1 MKRAHAGI
9 KVPCANWRERVAADL
24 RASLLGVV
32 RDAAFD
38 HHIGAVCGR
47 GSAALVHA
55 EHDGVKARFLV
66 LEREVPVAA
75 DLAEVED
82 LAANADAV
90 DVPLENLHD
99 ACRHLADGVGARH
112 VIPCRCRIR
121 MRRRCCWLGRVARL
135 VEQAPERCG
144 RIEGASCHAR
154 IVRRVSAVPDADA
167 GTVRLRSALTELP
180 GVGPNLA
187 RQLARIGLRT
197 VADAL
202 KHVPIRYEAEAGE
215 QSADAAVRELAED
228 ADAERTVRS
237 LRGEIRA
244 IRHIPGARRPRS
256 EATLECGDTTVRL
269 VWFNA
274 TWMARK
280 IHPGMRGV
288 AHGKVKSRGPYL
300 EMVNPRWEPE
310 QALRVAASAAPR
322 LRPVYRASEDVPSW
336 RIERIVAE
344 CMPRVIAEIADP
356 VRRAVTERLGLPALA
371 DAYRMVHLPENLDAA
386 TLGRRRLAFDEL
398 LHLQLAAMMRR
409 WQVRH
414 TMRATALPV
423 TPAIDEAIRARLP
436 FTLTP
441 DQSAVCAEIAAD
453 LATAM
458 PMNRLL
464 QGDVGSGKTAVA
476 AYAMLVAVA
485 HGHQA
490 ALVAPTEILAEQHFR
505 VLSAMLQGSRVR
517 IAFLSGSLAAADRA
531 IVQHGLAEGAY
542 DIAVGT
548 HALLMADVTFRSLA
562 VAVVDEQ
569 HRFGVEQRAALREK
583 AEGKAGAG
591 SRALPHTLVMTATPI
606 PRTLALTLF
615 GDLDVSQIRGRLP
628 GRTAVAT
635 EVVAPAD
642 APAAY
647 MRMRAR
653 IDAGEQAYV
662 VVPAVEDGE
671 HGLKDVAT
679 HAQALREGP
688 FAGLRI
694 GEVHGRLKAE
704 ERDAVMRAF
713 SAHELDAIVA
723 TVVIEVGVD
732 VPAATIMM
740 IEHAE
745 RFGLA
750 QLHQLRGRVG
760 RGTAQSACVLIGE
773 PATDDAVRRLQA
785 IASTTDGFAIAELD
799 LKLRGPGE
807 FFGARQSGM
816 PPLRVADFERDMDL
830 LMHARDIAAQIVDR
844 DPKVSDPEDALLRRK
859 TLALYGAALGL
870 GDVA

>member
-1 MKRAHAGI
+1 M
-9 KVPCANWRERVAADL
+9 
-24 RASLLGVV
+24 
-32 RDAAFD
+32 
-38 HHIGAVCGR
+38 
-47 GSAALVHA
+47 SAA
-55 EHDGVKARFLV
+55 
-66 LEREVPVAA
+66 
-75 DLAEVED
+75 
-82 LAANADAV
+82 
-90 DVPLENLHD
+90 
-99 ACRHLADGVGARH
+99 
-112 VIPCRCRIR
+112 
-121 MRRRCCWLGRVARL
+121 
-135 VEQAPERCG
+135 
-144 RIEGASCHAR
+144 
-154 IVRRVSAVPDADA
+154 PDADA
-167 GTVRLRSALTELP
+167 GTIHLKSPLTERP

-202 KHVPIRYEAEAGE
+202 KHVPIRYEVEAGE
-215 QSADAAVRELAED
+215 QSLDAAARELAGG

-256 EATLECGDTTVRL
+256 EATLECGDSTVRL

-300 EMVNPRWEPE
+300 EMANPRWEPE
-310 QALRVAASAAPR
+310 QAAQPSSSAAPR
-322 LRPVYRASEDVPSW
+322 LRPVYRASEEVPSW

-344 CMPRVIAEIADP
+344 CLPRALPEIADP
-356 VRRAVTERLGLPALA
+356 VRRAITVPLGLPCLA
-371 DAYRMVHLPENLDAA
+371 DAYRMVHLPPDLESA

-414 TMRATALPV
+414 TMRATELAVSPQ
-423 TPAIDEAIRARLP
+423 IDEAIRARLP
-436 FTLTP
+436 FSLT
-441 DQSAVCAEIAAD
+441 DEQSKVCAEIAAD
-453 LATAM
+453 LATPM

-505 VLSAMLQGSRVR
+505 VLSSMLAGSRVR
-517 IAFLSGSLAAADRA
+517 IAFLSGSLSAADRA
-531 IVQHGLAEGAY
+531 IVQHGLAEGAF

-548 HALLMADVTFRSLA
+548 HALLMAEVSFRNLA

-569 HRFGVEQRAALREK
+569 HRFGVEQRAALRDK
-583 AEGKAGAG
+583 AEGTPGAAKT
-591 SRALPHTLVMTATPI
+591 RALPHTLVMTATPI

-628 GRTAVAT
+628 GRSAVDT
-635 EVVAPAD
+635 EVVPPAD

-647 MRMRAR
+647 ARMRAR
-653 IDAGEQAYV
+653 IEAGEQAYV
-662 VVPAVEDGE
+662 VVPAVEDGD

-679 HAQALREGP
+679 HAEWLRRGP
-688 FAGLRI
+688 FEGLRI
-694 GEVHGRLKAE
+694 GEVHGRLRAD

-713 SAHELDAIVA
+713 GAHELDAIVA

-760 RGTAQSACVLIGE
+760 RGTAQSTCVLIGDPLTE
-773 PATDDAVRRLQA
+773 DAVRRLEA

-799 LKLRGPGE
+799 LQLRGPGE

-816 PPLRVADFERDMDL
+816 PPLRIADFERDMDL
-830 LMHARDIAAQIVDR
+830 LMHARDIASRIIER
-844 DPKVSDPEDALLRRK
+844 DPKISDPADALLRRK
-859 TLALYGAALGL
+859 TLGLYGAALGL

>member
-1 MKRAHAGI
+1 M
-9 KVPCANWRERVAADL
+9 
-24 RASLLGVV
+24 
-32 RDAAFD
+32 
-38 HHIGAVCGR
+38 
-47 GSAALVHA
+47 SAA
-55 EHDGVKARFLV
+55 
-66 LEREVPVAA
+66 
-75 DLAEVED
+75 
-82 LAANADAV
+82 
-90 DVPLENLHD
+90 
-99 ACRHLADGVGARH
+99 
-112 VIPCRCRIR
+112 
-121 MRRRCCWLGRVARL
+121 
-135 VEQAPERCG
+135 
-144 RIEGASCHAR
+144 
-154 IVRRVSAVPDADA
+154 PDADA
-167 GTVRLRSALTELP
+167 GSVHLRSPLTDLP
-180 GVGPNLA
+180 GIGPNLA

-215 QSADAAVRELAED
+215 QSLDAAVRDLALD
-228 ADAERTVRS
+228 SDAERTVRS

-256 EATLECGDTTVRL
+256 EATLECGDSTVRL

-300 EMVNPRWEPE
+300 EMANPRWEPE
-310 QALRVAASAAPR
+310 QPERAHASAAPR

-344 CMPRVIAEIADP
+344 CLPRVLAGISDP
-356 VRRAVTERLGLPALA
+356 VRGEITAALGLPALA
-371 DAYRMVHLPENLDAA
+371 DAYRMVHAPVDADAA
-386 TLGRRRLAFDEL
+386 TVGRRRLAFDEL

-414 TMRATALPV
+414 TMRATELPV
-423 TPAIDEAIRARLP
+423 TPQIDQAIRARLP

-441 DQSAVCAEIAAD
+441 DQSAVCAEIASD
-453 LATAM
+453 LATHM

-505 VLSAMLQGSRVR
+505 VLSAMLEGSRVR
-517 IAFLSGSLAAADRA
+517 IAFLSGSLGAADRA
-531 IVQHGLAEGAY
+531 VVQAGLSEGAF

-548 HALLMADVTFRSLA
+548 HALLMEDVSFRNLA

-583 AEGKAGAG
+583 AELSGTGKV
-591 SRALPHTLVMTATPI
+591 RTLPHTLVMTATPI

-615 GDLDVSQIRGRLP
+615 GDLDVSQIRGKLP
-628 GRTAVAT
+628 GRTAIAT
-635 EVVAPAD
+635 EVVPPAD
-642 APAAY
+642 ARDAY
-647 MRMRAR
+647 ARMRAR

-662 VVPAVEDGE
+662 VVPAVEDGD

-679 HAQALREGP
+679 HADWLRRGP
-688 FAGLRI
+688 FSGLRV
-694 GEVHGRLKAE
+694 GEVHGRLRPE

-760 RGTAQSACVLIGE
+760 RGTAQSTCVLIAE
-773 PATDDAVRRLQA
+773 PVTEDSVRRLQA

-799 LKLRGPGE
+799 LALRGPGE

-830 LMHARDIAAQIVDR
+830 LMHARDVAARIIER
-844 DPKVSDPEDALLRRK
+844 DPRISDPADALLRRK

>member
-1 MKRAHAGI
+1 M
-9 KVPCANWRERVAADL
+9 
-24 RASLLGVV
+24 
-32 RDAAFD
+32 
-38 HHIGAVCGR
+38 
-47 GSAALVHA
+47 
-55 EHDGVKARFLV
+55 
-66 LEREVPVAA
+66 
-75 DLAEVED
+75 
-82 LAANADAV
+82 
-90 DVPLENLHD
+90 
-99 ACRHLADGVGARH
+99 
-112 VIPCRCRIR
+112 
-121 MRRRCCWLGRVARL
+121 
-135 VEQAPERCG
+135 
-144 RIEGASCHAR
+144 R
-154 IVRRVSAVPDADA
+154 IVRRVSAAPDAGA
-167 GTVRLRSALTELP
+167 GSIHLRSPLTDLP
-180 GVGPNLA
+180 GVGANLA
-187 RQLARIGLRT
+187 RQLSRIGLRT

-215 QSADAAVRELAED
+215 QSPEEAARELAE
-228 ADAERTVRS
+228 APDAERTVRS
-237 LRGEIRA
+237 MRGEVRA

-256 EATLECGDTTVRL
+256 EATLECGDMTVRL

-280 IHPGMRGV
+280 IHPGMRGI
-288 AHGKVKSRGPYL
+288 AHGRVKARGPYL

-310 QALRVAASAAPR
+310 QTARPPASAEAR

-336 RIERIVAE
+336 RIERIVSE
-344 CMPRVIAEIADP
+344 CLPRALAGIDDP
-356 VRRAVTERLGLPALA
+356 VRREITANLGLPALA
-371 DAYRMVHLPENLDAA
+371 DAYRLVHAPQDLESA
-386 TLGRRRLAFDEL
+386 TQGRRRLAFDEL
-398 LHLQLAAMMRR
+398 LHLQLAAMLRR

-423 TPAIDEAIRARLP
+423 TPQIDQAIRARLP
-436 FTLTP
+436 FTLTA
-441 DQSAVCAEIAAD
+441 DQSAVCAEIASD
-453 LATAM
+453 LATQM

-505 VLSAMLQGSRVR
+505 VLSSMLAGSRVR
-517 IAFLSGSLAAADRA
+517 IAYLSGSLGAADRA
-531 IVQHGLAEGAY
+531 VVQAGLAEGAF
-542 DIAVGT
+542 DMAVGT
-548 HALLMADVTFRSLA
+548 HALLMADVAFRSLA

-583 AEGKAGAG
+583 AEASGGAKV
-591 SRALPHTLVMTATPI
+591 RTLPHTLVMTATPI

-635 EVVAPAD
+635 EVVSPAD

-647 MRMRAR
+647 RRMRVC
-653 IDAGEQAYV
+653 IDAGEQAYI
-662 VVPAVEDGE
+662 VVPAVEDGD

-679 HAQALREGP
+679 HAESLRRGP
-688 FAGLRI
+688 FSGLRI
-694 GEVHGRLKAE
+694 GEVHGRLWPE

-760 RGTAQSACVLIGE
+760 RGTAQSTCVLVGDPVTE
-773 PATDDAVRRLQA
+773 DAVRRLQA

-799 LKLRGPGE
+799 LQVRGPGE
-807 FFGARQSGM
+807 FFGARQSGL

-830 LMHARDIAAQIVDR
+830 LMHARDIAARIVER
-844 DPKVSDPEDALLRRK
+844 DPRISDPADALLRRK

>member
-1 MKRAHAGI
+1 M
-9 KVPCANWRERVAADL
+9 CLW
-24 RASLLGVV
+24 S
-32 RDAAFD
+32 
-38 HHIGAVCGR
+38 
-47 GSAALVHA
+47 
-55 EHDGVKARFLV
+55 
-66 LEREVPVAA
+66 
-75 DLAEVED
+75 
-82 LAANADAV
+82 
-90 DVPLENLHD
+90 
-99 ACRHLADGVGARH
+99 VG
-112 VIPCRCRIR
+112 RCRR
-121 MRRRCCWLGRVARL
+121 TRRLARL
-135 VEQAPERCG
+135 VEESPERC
-144 RIEGASCHAR
+144 RWIKGASCHGR
-154 IVRRVSAVPDADA
+154 IVRRVSAAPDADA
-167 GTVRLRSALTELP
+167 GTIHLRSPLAELP
-180 GVGPNLA
+180 GIGSNLA

-197 VADAL
+197 VADTL
-202 KHVPIRYEAEAGE
+202 KHVPIRYESEAGE
-215 QSADAAVRELAED
+215 QSLDEAARELAAD
-228 ADAERTVRS
+228 GDAERTVRS

-256 EATLECGDTTVRL
+256 EATLECGDSTVRL

-280 IHPGMRGV
+280 IHPGTRGV
-288 AHGKVKSRGPYL
+288 AHGRVKSRGPYL

-310 QALRVAASAAPR
+310 QAARPSPGAAPR

-344 CMPRVIAEIADP
+344 CLPRVLNEIADP
-356 VRRAVTERLGLPALA
+356 VRRETTQALGLPALA
-371 DAYRMVHLPENLDAA
+371 DAYRMVHAPTDADAA

-414 TMRATALPV
+414 TMRATELPV
-423 TPAIDEAIRARLP
+423 TPAIDQAIRARLP
-436 FTLTP
+436 FTLTA
-441 DQSAVCAEIAAD
+441 DQSSVCAEIASD
-453 LATAM
+453 LATPM

-505 VLSAMLQGSRVR
+505 VLSAMLEGSRVR
-517 IAFLSGSLAAADRA
+517 IAFLSGSLSAADRA
-531 IVQHGLAEGAY
+531 VVQHGLSEGAF

-548 HALLMADVTFRSLA
+548 HALLMSDVSFRSLA

-583 AEGKAGAG
+583 AESAGA
-591 SRALPHTLVMTATPI
+591 SKVRALPHTLVMTATPI

-635 EVVAPAD
+635 EVVSPAD
-642 APAAY
+642 APLAY
-647 MRMRAR
+647 RRMRGR
-653 IDAGEQAYV
+653 IESGEQAYI

-679 HAQALREGP
+679 HAEWLRTGP

-694 GEVHGRLKAE
+694 GEVHGRLKAD

-713 SAHELDAIVA
+713 GAHELDAIVA

-732 VPAATIMM
+732 VPAATIMV

-760 RGTAQSACVLIGE
+760 RGTAQSTCILIGE
-773 PATDDAVRRLQA
+773 PVTEDAVRRLEA
-785 IASTTDGFAIAELD
+785 ISSTTDGFAIAELD
-799 LKLRGPGE
+799 LRLRGPGE

-830 LMHARDIAAQIVDR
+830 LMHARDIAARIVDR
-844 DPKVSDPEDALLRRK
+844 DPKVSAPEDALLRRK

>member
-1 MKRAHAGI
+1 M
-9 KVPCANWRERVAADL
+9 
-24 RASLLGVV
+24 
-32 RDAAFD
+32 
-38 HHIGAVCGR
+38 
-47 GSAALVHA
+47 SAA
-55 EHDGVKARFLV
+55 
-66 LEREVPVAA
+66 
-75 DLAEVED
+75 
-82 LAANADAV
+82 
-90 DVPLENLHD
+90 
-99 ACRHLADGVGARH
+99 
-112 VIPCRCRIR
+112 
-121 MRRRCCWLGRVARL
+121 
-135 VEQAPERCG
+135 
-144 RIEGASCHAR
+144 
-154 IVRRVSAVPDADA
+154 PDADA
-167 GTVRLRSALTELP
+167 GTIHLRSPLTDLP

-215 QSADAAVRELAED
+215 QSLDAAARDLAGD

-256 EATLECGDTTVRL
+256 EATLECGDSTVRL

-280 IHPGMRGV
+280 IHPGTRGV
-288 AHGKVKSRGPYL
+288 AHGRVKSRGPYL

-310 QALRVAASAAPR
+310 QAAHPASSAAPR

-344 CMPRVIAEIADP
+344 CLPRILTEIADP
-356 VRRAVTERLGLPALA
+356 VRREITQALGLPALA
-371 DAYRMVHLPENLDAA
+371 DAYRMVHAPTDAGEA
-386 TLGRRRLAFDEL
+386 SLGRRRLAFDEL

-414 TMRATALPV
+414 TMRATELPV
-423 TPAIDEAIRARLP
+423 TPAIDQAIRARLP
-436 FTLTP
+436 FTLTA
-441 DQSAVCAEIAAD
+441 DQSAVCAEIASD
-453 LATAM
+453 LATRM

-505 VLSAMLQGSRVR
+505 VLSAMLDGSRVR
-517 IAFLSGSLAAADRA
+517 IAFLSGSLSAADRA
-531 IVQHGLAEGAY
+531 VVQHGLAEGAF

-548 HALLMADVTFRSLA
+548 HALLMPDVAFRSLA

-583 AEGKAGAG
+583 AEASGAA
-591 SRALPHTLVMTATPI
+591 SARARTLPHTLVMTATPI

-635 EVVAPAD
+635 EVISPAD

-647 MRMRAR
+647 RRMRSR
-653 IDAGEQAYV
+653 IEAGEQAYV

-679 HAQALREGP
+679 HAASLRSGP

-694 GEVHGRLKAE
+694 GEVHGRLRAE

-732 VPAATIMM
+732 VPAATIMV

-760 RGTAQSACVLIGE
+760 RGTAQSTCILIGE
-773 PATDDAVRRLQA
+773 PVTEDAVRRLEA
-785 IASTTDGFAIAELD
+785 ISSTTDGFAIAELD
-799 LKLRGPGE
+799 LRLRGPGE

-830 LMHARDIAAQIVDR
+830 LMHARDIASRIVDR
-844 DPKVSDPEDALLRRK
+844 DPKVSAPEDSLLRRK
-859 TLALYGAALGL
+859 TLALYGSALGL

>member
-1 MKRAHAGI
+1 M
-9 KVPCANWRERVAADL
+9 
-24 RASLLGVV
+24 
-32 RDAAFD
+32 
-38 HHIGAVCGR
+38 
-47 GSAALVHA
+47 
-55 EHDGVKARFLV
+55 
-66 LEREVPVAA
+66 
-75 DLAEVED
+75 
-82 LAANADAV
+82 
-90 DVPLENLHD
+90 
-99 ACRHLADGVGARH
+99 
-112 VIPCRCRIR
+112 
-121 MRRRCCWLGRVARL
+121 
-135 VEQAPERCG
+135 
-144 RIEGASCHAR
+144 
-154 IVRRVSAVPDADA
+154 
-167 GTVRLRSALTELP
+167 
-180 GVGPNLA
+180 GPNLS

-215 QSADAAVRELAED
+215 QSVDDAARELA
-228 ADAERTVRS
+228 ADSGAERTVRS

-274 TWMARK
+274 SWMARK
-280 IHPGMRGV
+280 IHPGTRGV

-310 QALRVAASAAPR
+310 QAVRAAGSATAR
-322 LRPVYRASEDVPSW
+322 LRPVYRASEEVPSW

-344 CMPRVIAEIADP
+344 CLPSATAAIADP
-356 VRRAVTERLGLPALA
+356 VRREVTAPLGLPGLA
-371 DAYRMVHLPENLDAA
+371 DAYRMVHMPADADAA
-386 TLGRRRLAFDEL
+386 TRGRRRLAFDEL

-414 TMRATALPV
+414 TMRASALPV
-423 TPAIDEAIRARLP
+423 TPAIDQAIRARLP

-453 LATAM
+453 LATQV

-490 ALVAPTEILAEQHFR
+490 ALVAPTEILAEQHHR
-505 VLSAMLQGSRVR
+505 VLSAMLEGSRVR
-517 IAFLSGSLAAADRA
+517 IAFLSGSLGAADRA
-531 IVQHGLAEGAY
+531 VVQHGLAAGSF

-548 HALLMADVTFRSLA
+548 HALLTDDVSFRSLA

-583 AEGKAGAG
+583 AEGSADPRRPQ
-591 SRALPHTLVMTATPI
+591 SIPHTLVMTATPI

-628 GRTAVAT
+628 GRSAVAT
-635 EVVAPAD
+635 EVVSPERAPD
-642 APAAY
+642 AY
-647 MRMRAR
+647 RRMRTR
-653 IDAGEQAYV
+653 IEAGEQAYV
-662 VVPAVEDGE
+662 VVPAVEDGD
-671 HGLKDVAT
+671 HGLKDVAS
-679 HAQALREGP
+679 HAEALRAGA

-694 GEVHGRLKAE
+694 GEVHGRMRAE
-704 ERDAVMRAF
+704 DRDATMRAF
-713 SAHELDAIVA
+713 AARELDVLVA

-732 VPAATIMM
+732 VPAATIMI

-760 RGTAQSACVLIGE
+760 RGTVPSVCVLVGDPVTE
-773 PATDDAVRRLQA
+773 DAVSRLQA

-799 LKLRGPGE
+799 LQLRGPGE

-830 LMHARDIAAQIVDR
+830 LMHARDIAARMVER
-844 DPKVSDPEDALLRRK
+844 DPRIGDPEDALLRRK